1 MKMQVA
7 PGGAVDIITHDSF
20 RLTEGV
26 PEPMKKGLDQ
36 LAPLCV
42 GCGGPIHDQFILRV
56 SPDLSWHAA
65 CLRCA
70 ECQMFLDENCTC
82 FVRDGKTYCK
92 KDYVRLFGTKCD
104 KCLRSF
110 GKNDF
115 VMRAKNKIF
124 HLECFRCVACDKQ
137 LVPGDEFALRDDG
150 LFCREDHQ
158 ESDPHHPHHNLHHHH
173 HHHRKDSIE
182 NNNTILHH
190 NTSNSSEDNSE
201 APCDL

>member
-1 MKMQVA
+1 MC
-7 PGGAVDIITHDSF
+7 HF
-20 RLTEGV
+20 
-26 PEPMKKGLDQ
+26 
-36 LAPLCV
+36 
-42 GCGGPIHDQFILRV
+42 
-56 SPDLSWHAA
+56 
-65 CLRCA
+65 
-70 ECQMFLDENCTC
+70 
-82 FVRDGKTYCK
+82 
-92 KDYVRLFGTKCD
+92 RLFGTKCD

-124 HLECFRCVACDKQ
+124 HLECFRCVACEKQ

-158 ESDPHHPHHNLHHHH
+158 ESDHHPHHNLHH

-201 APCDL
+201 GNDDKATFWDPSTHQHDSHSTL

>member
-1 MKMQVA
+1 MRAYSQPYFFSRTLLILGCAK
-7 PGGAVDIITHDSF
+7 
-20 RLTEGV
+20 
-26 PEPMKKGLDQ
+26 
-36 LAPLCV
+36 LC
-42 GCGGPIHDQFILRV
+42 
-56 SPDLSWHAA
+56 
-65 CLRCA
+65 
-70 ECQMFLDENCTC
+70 
-82 FVRDGKTYCK
+82 TYHF
-92 KDYVRLFGTKCD
+92 RLFGTKCD

-124 HLECFRCVACDKQ
+124 HLECFRCVACEKQ

-201 APCDL
+201 GK